1 MSDINYST
9 EQTCSLYTSPYHFV
23 GTKPTAV
30 IFGKERVDVKT
41 WREVAGVILS
51 RCNEQRHDELMYLRN
66 KVSGKVRVIFS
77 DSSDG
82 MRRPLKIADEMYLET
97 HYGSQTLM
105 YILVDLILKYTGF
118 DYSDINITITR
129 K

>member
-1 MSDINYST
+1 MSYPT
-9 EQTCSLYTSPYHFV
+9 ERTCSLYIHPHYFV

-30 IFGKERVDVKT
+30 LFGEERIDVKT
-41 WREVAGVILS
+41 WREVAYVVLK
-51 RCNEQRHDELMYLRN
+51 RCNDECGDVLMTLRN
-66 KVSGKVRVIFS
+66 KVSGKVRMIFA
-77 DSSDG
+77 DSPNG
-82 MRRPLKIADEMYLET
+82 MRRPLKIADEMYLES

-118 DYSDINITITR
+118 DYSNIKIIL